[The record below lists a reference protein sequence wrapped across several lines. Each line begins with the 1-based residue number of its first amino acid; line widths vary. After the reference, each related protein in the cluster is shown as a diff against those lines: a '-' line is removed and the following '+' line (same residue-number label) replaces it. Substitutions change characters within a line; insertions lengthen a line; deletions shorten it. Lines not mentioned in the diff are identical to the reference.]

1 MSEKSGGWGS
11 GCVLVDQP
19 TQLIVNI
26 QTVQK
31 TEQGNL
37 LGEEEEDEGE
47 MSSWVN
53 EWSAAVGKKEMR

>member
-11 GCVLVDQP
+11 GCGLVDRP

-31 TEQGNL
+31 TDQGNL
-37 LGEEEEDEGE
+37 LGEEEDDEGE

>member
-1 MSEKSGGWGS
+1 MSEKSGGCG
-11 GCVLVDQP
+11 LVDRP